1 MANSIK
7 NAWGKIKNKCLC
19 RALDILDDEYELN
32 NGGLDD
38 VDQLVGIAIAIE
50 DLGLRWASQHPL
62 NKLS

>member
-1 MANSIK
+1 MDSMIVK
-7 NAWGKIKNKCLC
+7 TFGQIENKCLS
-19 RALDILDDEYELN
+19 RALDILNDEYELN

-62 NKLS
+62 NKP